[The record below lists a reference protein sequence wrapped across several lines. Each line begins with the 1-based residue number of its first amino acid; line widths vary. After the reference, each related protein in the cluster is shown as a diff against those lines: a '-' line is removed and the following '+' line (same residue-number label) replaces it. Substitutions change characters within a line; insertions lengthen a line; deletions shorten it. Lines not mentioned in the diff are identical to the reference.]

1 MLILLG
7 SLIGSII
14 SFIIGEQM
22 AKRIS
27 RKNFTVMARN
37 YLKTKKDL
45 MLERILADYKID
57 DDLLFFKNLY
67 DDDLIDSNKRAKIES
82 FLASENKTITDY
94 LSLLNKNEL
103 DILTEPYK
111 QKFAFEIKAKI
122 DKYFVKKDKEYAQIL
137 EFHKKGKEFFYP
149 DLSKNLANLQ

>member
-1 MLILLG
+1 
-7 SLIGSII
+7 
-14 SFIIGEQM
+14 
-22 AKRIS
+22 
-27 RKNFTVMARN
+27 MARN

-137 EFHKKGKEFFYP
+137 EFHKKGKEFFYS

>member
-1 MLILLG
+1 
-7 SLIGSII
+7 
-14 SFIIGEQM
+14 M

-82 FLASENKTITDY
+82 FLASENKTLTDY
-94 LSLLNKNEL
+94 LYLLNKNEL
-103 DILTEPYK
+103 AILTEPYK
-111 QKFAFEIKAKI
+111 QKLALEIKARI
-122 DKYFVKKDKEYAQIL
+122 DEYFIKKDEQSTQNM
-137 EFHKKGKEFFYP
+137 EFYKKGKEFFYSGLP
-149 DLSKNLANLQ
+149 KNLANFEHYKSKSYKNYKW